1 MAEKEFKGEEEEAEE
16 NKLIKAD
23 LNLIDCV
30 IISDHLRLLKFSLK
44 SMNLYFKNNQNEC
57 QMGID
62 NLQLLGF
69 NLIINNN
76 NNNII

>member
-30 IISDHLRLLKFSLK
+30 IVSDHLRLLKFSLK
-44 SMNLYFKNNQNEC
+44 SMNLYFKNNQNKC

-69 NLIINNN
+69 ILIINNN
-76 NNNII
+76 IN